1 MASFSSILSDI
12 GNAFKRIFGVGVA
25 IATAAEPFVDT
36 LFPGISTLFN
46 GIVAEVSKVE
56 AAAVTAG
63 AQNGTGA
70 QKLAAVT
77 AAVEGA
83 FNTYAAQNGLAVP
96 SATVIENAVNG
107 VVAFLNALPAV
118 TTAAKS

>member
-1 MASFSSILSDI
+1 MASFNSILSDI
-12 GNAFKRIFGVGVA
+12 GHAFKKIFSVGVA
-25 IATAAEPFVDT
+25 VATAAEPFVDT
-36 LFPGISTLFN
+36 IFPGVGTLFN

-56 AAAVTAG
+56 AAAVAAG

-83 FNTYAAQNGLAVP
+83 FNTYAQQNGLATP
-96 SATVIENAVNG
+96 DAS
-107 VVAFLNALPAV
+107 
-118 TTAAKS
+118 